1 MPLHDVK
8 VGVWCAIGAARLL
21 DVYFSGERMFTLM
34 CYIHSD
40 TIFFYHLSNY
50 ERTLSLFFSQTVE
63 QIAQQIILCQCSE
76 CLLVTQQ

>member
-21 DVYFSGERMFTLM
+21 DVYFSGEHMFTLL

-40 TIFFYHLSNY
+40 TIFFLSSVQ
-50 ERTLSLFFSQTVE
+50 L
-63 QIAQQIILCQCSE
+63 
-76 CLLVTQQ
+76 